1 MFIQRTLA
9 KTVVQSFHLGK
20 VIIILG
26 PRQVGKTTM
35 IRRLGIPEEES
46 VWLNAD
52 NLDVQELFNDQL
64 TASRFKAFIGKKAYV
79 FIDEAQRVGNIGL
92 KLKRLVDE
100 IKDVQ
105 FIATGS
111 SAFELANSVNEPLTG
126 RKWEHMLYPISFGEM
141 VEYHG
146 LLEEKRLLNH
156 RLVFGYYPE
165 IVTHAGEELRRL
177 KVLTDSYLYKDIL
190 SWEGIQKPDKLVKLL
205 TALAYQIGSQVS
217 YNELGQLCGLDF
229 KTVEKYILLLEQS
242 FIIFRM
248 GSFSRN
254 LRNELK
260 ASRKIY
266 FYDNGIR
273 NALLANFTP
282 AESRMDIGALWENF
296 VVSER
301 KKYNAYHELWKNSY
315 FWKLKSQQEIDLL
328 EENDG
333 QLCAF
338 EMKWN
343 AKKQVR
349 IPLAFRNAYPD
360 AQTAVITPDNVH
372 EFLL

>member
-1 MFIQRTLA
+1 
-9 KTVVQSFHLGK
+9 
-20 VIIILG
+20 
-26 PRQVGKTTM
+26 
-35 IRRLGIPEEES
+35 
-46 VWLNAD
+46 
-52 NLDVQELFNDQL
+52 
-64 TASRFKAFIGKKAYV
+64 
-79 FIDEAQRVGNIGL
+79 
-92 KLKRLVDE
+92 
-100 IKDVQ
+100 
-105 FIATGS
+105 
-111 SAFELANSVNEPLTG
+111 
-126 RKWEHMLYPISFGEM
+126 
-141 VEYHG
+141 
-146 LLEEKRLLNH
+146 
-156 RLVFGYYPE
+156 
-165 IVTHAGEELRRL
+165 
-177 KVLTDSYLYKDIL
+177 
-190 SWEGIQKPDKLVKLL
+190 
-205 TALAYQIGSQVS
+205 
-217 YNELGQLCGLDF
+217 
-229 KTVEKYILLLEQS
+229 
-242 FIIFRM
+242 M

-282 AESRMDIGALWENF
+282 AENRMDSGALWENF

-328 EENDG
+328 EECDG

-343 AKKQVR
+343 TRRNAR

-360 AQTAVITPDNVH
+360 AQLAIITPENIH